1 MSTDVQRFLQEY
13 VDAFLTTYP
22 PYASYLGLHEYD
34 GQLVD
39 YSPDAIDARVRALG
53 EFERQGAAIDRA
65 ALTAQERLDV
75 ALIGRSLKNER
86 FEWTGLRDHE
96 RNPLAYNVLLD
107 VTHYIKRNYAP
118 LPDRVRALV
127 AHLDGIPRV
136 LSQAREHLGDRPIP
150 RPFIETA
157 LEVYRGYVTFYEESL
172 PAALNGLSDRAL
184 FDTFLRSNGAAADAA
199 REFLAWLEDAA
210 GARATDDFAIGES
223 LYGQMLATGELVDL
237 PLDRLVKIGQEEL
250 RANAQ
255 AVKDAAGQIDRRKT
269 PAELMKDLSQEH
281 PSAGELLESTR
292 EMLEGLRAFLVERDI
307 VTIPSEVR
315 PIVEETPPFA
325 RWAFAMMDTAGPFEE
340 VATESFY
347 YVTPPEASWPP
358 QQVEEW
364 LSKFDRHTLKATSI
378 HEAYPGHYVHFLH
391 VRSGAP
397 SAAARIFMSYSF
409 IEGWAH
415 YCEEMMR
422 DEGVDPSPKF
432 RLAQLAE
439 ALVRNVRYL
448 VAIEMHRGAM
458 TLEEATKMFMQHAF
472 MEELPARKEA
482 VRGTFDPGY
491 LNYTLGKLMMRK
503 LRADLRAEQGAGFTL
518 RRFHDGLISL
528 GAPPLPL
535 ARQALLRQPGGAL
548 L

>member
-1 MSTDVQRFLQEY
+1 MPTDVQRFLQDY
-13 VDAFLTTYP
+13 VSAFLATYP
-22 PYASYLGLHEYD
+22 NYGSYLGLHEYD

-39 YSPDAIDARVRALG
+39 YSPEAIDTRVRALA
-53 EFERQGAAIDRA
+53 EFERQSEAIDRSS
-65 ALTAQERLDV
+65 LHAQERLDL
-75 ALIGRSLKNER
+75 ALIDRSIKNER
-86 FEWTGLRDHE
+86 FELTDLRDHE
-96 RNPLAYNVLLD
+96 RNPLAYNYALD

-118 LPDRVRALV
+118 LTDRVRALI
-127 AHLDGIPRV
+127 AHLDGVAGV
-136 LSQAREHLGDRPIP
+136 LSNARVHLHGRPIP

-157 LEVYRGYVTFYEESL
+157 QEVYRGYVTFYEETL
-172 PAALNGLSDRAL
+172 PGALNGMADRPL
-184 FDTFLRSNGAAADAA
+184 FDAFLRSNGAAADAV
-199 REFLAWLEDAA
+199 RDFLSWLEDAA
-210 GARATDDFAIGES
+210 ASRATNDFAIGEP
-223 LYGQMLATGELVDL
+223 LYSQMLATGELVDL

-250 RANAQ
+250 RANTQ
-255 AVKDAAGQIDRRKT
+255 AVKDAAGQIDRRRT
-269 PAELMKDLSQEH
+269 PAELMRDLSQEH
-281 PSAGELLESTR
+281 PSAAELLDSTR
-292 EMLEGLRAFLVERDI
+292 QLLEGLREFLIERDL

-358 QQVEEW
+358 EQVEEW

-391 VRSGAP
+391 VRSAP

-415 YCEEMMR
+415 YCEEMMQ

-432 RLAQLAE
+432 HLAQLAE

-448 VAIEMHRGAM
+448 VAIQMHRGAM

-503 LRADLRAEQGAGFTL
+503 LRADVRAEQGAGFTL
-518 RRFHDGLISL
+518 RGFHDGLISL
-528 GAPPLPL
+528 GAPPIPL
-535 ARQALLRQPGGAL
+535 ARQALLQRPSGEL